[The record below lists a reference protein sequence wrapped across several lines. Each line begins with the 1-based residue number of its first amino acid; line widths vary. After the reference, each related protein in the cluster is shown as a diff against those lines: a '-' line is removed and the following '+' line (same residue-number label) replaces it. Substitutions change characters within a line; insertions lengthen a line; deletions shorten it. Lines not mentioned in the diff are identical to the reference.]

1 MFNQCSGGTGYHFPD
16 NGTYIVFDRLEIV
29 MRESRKREIEERW

>member
-1 MFNQCSGGTGYHFPD
+1 MFNQCSGGTGYHFPK
-16 NGTYIVFDRLEIV
+16 GIWIVFDRLEIV